1 MSRLISTLIPTLLVV
16 THVVP
21 AHAAAQLAVESRP
34 VRAVRVAT
42 PPAIDGDLSDGAWK
56 SAPELMELI
65 QRDPDE
71 NEPPSE
77 VTSIRIVYD
86 DDAIYFGVR
95 LDDRMPVTSVV
106 GRRDDEVFTDS
117 FHVLLDP
124 HHDHRSGAKFSVSS
138 ANVQADAVL
147 YNDTREDS
155 DWDAV
160 WSSATKISPAGWTLE
175 MRIPFSQLRFPKRD
189 LHEWGINLRRFLARR
204 HESDWLASAPRNESL
219 GVSRFAHLTGLEGI
233 APHRAVELMPY
244 AVGRADFLG
253 TVDSQDPLND
263 STETSLG
270 AGLDVKY
277 PLASN
282 LMLSG
287 TFNPDFGQVEVDP
300 AVVNLSQFETF
311 YPEKRPF
318 FLEGATLFDFG
329 SGGSN
334 STLGFNFGTPDFFYT
349 RRIGRAPQLSG
360 SGSYDWIDDA
370 NETTILGAAKLTG
383 KTEGGWTVA
392 VMDAVTEKETETLLL
407 GDTRSESTV
416 EPLTNYFVAR
426 LARDLSNRGRI
437 GTIFT
442 AVNRDV
448 DRDTRLL
455 RSDAYTAGIDGYWA
469 FGNRDV
475 IWEWAVGGTQVEGS
489 EESIAATQ
497 RSSAHYYGRPDA
509 GHVEFDPT
517 RTSLS
522 GWGVRSMVAKQTGKW
537 RYNIQAESFSPGY
550 ETNDA
555 GYMTR
560 ADTTATHAT
569 LLYGNPEPQG
579 IIRQRH
585 AWVGKYQNWNLD
597 GDLIANGIYGSYFL
611 LFTNYW
617 DVTCQGGWAAEALDD
632 RLTRGGPLTSDP
644 SSLDFGCNGSTDSR
658 KPWFAS
664 FGGKYARSVAG
675 SRNQDIE
682 FGLRYRPRNNISVS
696 IEPAYSR
703 SRSIAQFIRAVDD
716 PTAMTYGR
724 RYVFGDLEQRVLE
737 IGTRLDWTF
746 SSKLTLQLY
755 LQPFVAAGD
764 YLTVKELSRARTY
777 DFNVYGT
784 DRGTLAYD
792 PARNLYTVDPDGA
805 GDAAAFTVRNPDFN
819 LRSLRGSAV
828 LRWEFRPGSALYVAW
843 NENREGVAPIG
854 DFSARRDLEAISE
867 TESDD
872 VILVKVSWYL
882 PL

>member
-1 MSRLISTLIPTLLVV
+1 MSRLTTALFPILLFVA
-16 THVVP
+16 HVVP
-21 AHAAAQLAVESRP
+21 AHAAAQADVEARMA
-34 VRAVRVAT
+34 RTVRVAT
-42 PPAIDGDLSDGAWK
+42 PPAIDGNLSDDAWK
-56 SAPELMELI
+56 SAPELAELI

-71 NEPPSE
+71 NAPPSE
-77 VTSIRIVYD
+77 ATSIRIVYD

-117 FHVLLDP
+117 FDVLLDP
-124 HHDHRSGAKFSVSS
+124 YHDHRSGAKFSVSS
-138 ANVQADAVL
+138 ANVQSDAVL
-147 YNDTREDS
+147 YNDTYDDS

-160 WSSATKISPAGWTLE
+160 WASATKITPGGWTLE
-175 MRIPFSQLRFPKRD
+175 IRIPFSQLRFPKRD
-189 LHEWGINLRRFLARR
+189 VHEWGINLRRFIARR
-204 HESDWLASAPRNESL
+204 HESDWLATAPRNDSL
-219 GVSRFAHLTGLEGI
+219 GVSRFAHLTGLDGI
-233 APHRAVELMPY
+233 TPKRAFELMPY
-244 AVGRADFLG
+244 GVGRTDFLG
-253 TVDSQDPLND
+253 TVRSDDPLND
-263 STETSLG
+263 STDSSLG
-270 AGLDVKY
+270 AGLDLRY

-300 AVVNLSQFETF
+300 AVVNLSQFETL

-334 STLGFNFGTPDFFYT
+334 SGFGYNFGTPDFFYS
-349 RRIGRAPQLSG
+349 RRIGRSPQLSG
-360 SGSYDWIDDA
+360 RGRYDWIDA
-370 NETTILGAAKLTG
+370 ENETTILGAAKVTG

-392 VMDAVTEKETETLLL
+392 VMDALTQKETAELMLD
-407 GDTRSESTV
+407 GTRRESTV
-416 EPLTNYFVAR
+416 EPMTNYLVAR
-426 LARDLSNRGRI
+426 LARDLSSRGRI

-448 DRDTRLL
+448 DDDTHLL
-455 RSDAYTAGIDGYWA
+455 RTNAYTGGIDGYWA

-475 IWEWAVGGTQVEGS
+475 IWEWSVGGTHVEGS
-489 EESIAATQ
+489 EEAITATQ
-497 RSSAHYYGRPDA
+497 LSSAHYYDRPDA
-509 GHVEFDPT
+509 DHVEFDPT
-517 RTSLS
+517 RTTLS
-522 GWGVRSMVAKQTGKW
+522 GWGLRSMLAKQTGKW
-537 RYNIQAESFSPGY
+537 RYNFQAESFSPGY
-550 ETNDA
+550 ETNDV

-560 ADTTATHAT
+560 SDTTATHAT
-569 LLYGNPEPQG
+569 LIYSEPEPHG
-579 IIRQRH
+579 LIRRRNV
-585 AWVGKYQNWNLD
+585 WIGKYQNWNLD
-597 GDLIANGIYGSYFL
+597 GDLIANGVYGSYFL

-617 DVTCQGGWAAEALDD
+617 DVTCQGGWAAEVLDD
-632 RLTRGGPLTSDP
+632 RLTRGGPLASDP
-644 SSLDFGCNGSTDSR
+644 SSLDFGCSGSSDSR
-658 KPWFAS
+658 KPWFVS
-664 FGGKYARSVAG
+664 FGGEYG
-675 SRNQDIE
+675 RNTEGGHYDEIE
-682 FGLRYRPRNNISVS
+682 FGVRYRPRNNISVS
-696 IEPAYSR
+696 IEPSFER
-703 SRSIAQFIRAVDD
+703 SRSIAQFIRAVPD
-716 PTAMTYGR
+716 PTATTYGR

-764 YLTVKELSRARTY
+764 YLTIKEFARERSF
-777 DFNVYGT
+777 DFDEYGV
-784 DRGTLAYD
+784 DRGTLAYE
-792 PARNLYTVDPDGA
+792 PATNMYIVDPDGA
-805 GDAAAFTVRNPDFN
+805 GDAAPFNVRNPDFN

-843 NENREGVAPIG
+843 NENREGVEPIG